1 MLPNDLGH
9 FLHLASQQKSNFQ
22 SEHKP
27 FTPKVCHM
35 FHASKKRFS
44 SSGKEASI
52 LAKWTLNLGA
62 QGFNPMADPI
72 IYDLCGSSLVTLE
85 ACNTA
90 NIAGH
95 WDHDTQYLYFN
106 TSFCKL
112 QPVNSDIFSR
122 PMKISSTPGWV
133 SQLHVLIHIVRIL
146 FEAIIRSLKQS
157 QDQWVC
163 CTRKC
168 NLSTSWKLPFQK
180 FHWRLFKVDAWISE
194 LSSAFLDIANS
205 GIYLTKAMGPTLV
218 SPLKITFAHFAK
230 LDSLQLQPYLSGTDC
245 ANKSKQFVGEG
256 LGFFLLWLVVLLEIS
271 RNPNSPKHKNGRELE
286 KTHGT
291 HFITFSDKNQAEV
304 SSASLGNPNGKCQ
317 CPVKVSRAYVC
328 ILNFRGQLLQCPC
341 EVHSLPFWLVW

>member
-72 IYDLCGSSLVTLE
+72 IYDLCGRSLVTL
-85 ACNTA
+85 APCNTA
-90 NIAGH
+90 SIAGH
-95 WDHDTQYLYFN
+95 NGYDAFTS
-106 TSFCKL
+106 TSFFA
-112 QPVNSDIFSR
+112 QPVNSEAFSR
-122 PMKISSTPGWV
+122 LMKISSTPGWV

-157 QDQWVC
+157 QGQWVC
-163 CTRKC
+163 CTRKSI
-168 NLSTSWKLPFQK
+168 STSWKLPFQK
-180 FHWRLFKVDAWISE
+180 FNWRLFKVDAWISE

-205 GIYLTKAMGPTLV
+205 GIYLTKAMGPRLAQALPKLHLHITLPSLIRCNCSHIWVERTVPTNRSSSWAKALV
-218 SPLKITFAHFAK
+218 SFSYHLLSYLKFQETQTHE
-230 LDSLQLQPYLSGTDC
+230 STR
-245 ANKSKQFVGEG
+245 
-256 LGFFLLWLVVLLEIS
+256 IS
-271 RNPNSPKHKNGRELE
+271 EN
-286 KTHGT
+286 
-291 HFITFSDKNQAEV
+291 
-304 SSASLGNPNGKCQ
+304 
-317 CPVKVSRAYVC
+317 
-328 ILNFRGQLLQCPC
+328 
-341 EVHSLPFWLVW
+341 